1 MTKKAVFV
9 WELGDGLGHANRL
22 LRIADRLRGEGIDCL
37 FAVRNLEVAGAFV
50 RRRGYPVMQAPVA
63 RVGPIRGPDTDQPV
77 SAGDILGS
85 IGFASVERLAPYI
98 DAWDTLFAYLDP
110 GLVVSDYAPMANLA
124 LFGGSVP
131 LVVIGDGFTLPP
143 VDDPE
148 FRPFRQGRPAFN
160 EAAMRGVVAAVQAAR
175 GRPAPDR
182 LPALFAGD
190 RHFVITLP
198 ELDQWA
204 ESRVA
209 PAIGSLDP
217 MPGPVSES
225 PSVDYFCYLSISY
238 QFTDRALEGL
248 VASGRRGS
256 VFLRDST
263 ADQRR
268 HWRSRGLAVHDEP
281 QDMRIE
287 AGRSRVI
294 MHHGGVGTCEQVLG
308 FGRPQV
314 LVPRHFEQTSNARR
328 LMEHGC
334 AVALRSGGKF
344 EPGHVGAALTA
355 AIERPSVAHAAEAM
369 AQTLA
374 GRPNNALETI
384 AVACM
389 DLLRGERPW
398 D

>member
-1 MTKKAVFV
+1 MTRRAVFV

-22 LRIADRLRGEGIDCL
+22 LRIADRLRADGVDCL
-37 FAVRNLEVAGAFV
+37 FVVRNLEVAGTFI

-63 RVGPIRGPDTDQPV
+63 RVGAIRGPDGDQPI

-85 IGFASVERLAPYI
+85 IGFAAVDRLAPYVA
-98 DAWDTLFAYLDP
+98 AWATLFDTLAPD
-110 GLVVSDYAPMANLA
+110 LVVSDYAPMANLA
-124 LFGGSVP
+124 LYGGRAP

-143 VDDPE
+143 VDDPQ
-148 FRPFRQGRPAFN
+148 FRPFRQGRPAFA
-160 EAAMRGVVAAVQAAR
+160 ESEMRAVVAAVQAER

-198 ELDQWA
+198 ELDQWS
-204 ESRVA
+204 EFRSR
-209 PAIGSLDP
+209 PAVGPLDP
-217 MPGPVSES
+217 MPGPVTET
-225 PSVDYFCYLSISY
+225 PSVDYFCYISASY
-238 QFTDRALEGL
+238 KFTDRALSGL
-248 VASGRRGS
+248 VDSGRPGS

-263 ADQRR
+263 SDQRA
-268 HWRSRGLAVHDEP
+268 HWRSRGLTVHEGP
-281 QDMRIE
+281 QDMRVE
-287 AGRSRVI
+287 AGRSRVVV
-294 MHHGGVGTCEQVLG
+294 HHGGVGTCEQVLG

-328 LMEHGC
+328 LMAQGC
-334 AVALRSGGKF
+334 AVALRSGGNF
-344 EPGHVGAALTA
+344 DAGHVAAALA
-355 AIERPSVAHAAEAM
+355 AAVERPSVKEAAETM

-374 GRPNNALETI
+374 ARPNNALETI

-389 DLLRGERPW
+389 DLLRCERPW